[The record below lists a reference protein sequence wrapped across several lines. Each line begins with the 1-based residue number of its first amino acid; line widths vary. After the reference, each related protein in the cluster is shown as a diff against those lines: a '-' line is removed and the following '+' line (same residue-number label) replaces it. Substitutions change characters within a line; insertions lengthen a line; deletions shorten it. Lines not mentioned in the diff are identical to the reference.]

1 MPLISFPSGRVKKG
15 NDELMPLPDL
25 GEVGTHLSS
34 CGVNLDCVEAIYFL
48 CTIKFSDGGE

>member
-1 MPLISFPSGRVKKG
+1 MPLISFPFGRVKKG